1 MNLTGIGWRH
11 APEQVIFTCDPMAA
25 GTESAP
31 AVGSRS
37 STTASDGTQVASA
50 APLAHAAPQAAPVDA
65 PAPAGAISAVD
76 RRPAVLVVAPQPFYE
91 DRGTPIAVLQV
102 VQALSELG
110 YRIDLLT
117 FPTGGDAPVPVP
129 GLRVIH
135 AANPFGFRRV
145 PIGLSGR
152 KLLLDISLAWRLW
165 RVSRNGSYRC
175 VHALE
180 EAAFPAIALGSR
192 RGTPVIYDMQSSLP
206 EQLASMPLFRWSPVA
221 KLLSASER
229 WLVRRASYV
238 VTSGGLAQRV
248 RRAAPG
254 ARVREWRYSSPI
266 RTVSPGEVQ
275 ALRAELGIGPD
286 TPMVVYSGTFEPYQG
301 LPELMAAI
309 PQVLEAHPHTV
320 FVLVGGR
327 NDQAAALAAESAELL
342 RRGSVRIVRRQPR
355 ERMPAFLAAADVL
368 VSSRAF
374 GANLPLK
381 IFDYLAAGR
390 PIVATDIPAH
400 RAALDA
406 SCAVL
411 VQPTSGAIAEG
422 ITHVLDNP
430 AEAARLAQAAA
441 RYADEHL
448 TWRSFVESV
457 GELYA
462 EVESER
468 SPADPDN

>member
-1 MNLTGIGWRH
+1 MERAPVTGSH
-11 APEQVIFTCDPMAA
+11 
-25 GTESAP
+25 
-31 AVGSRS
+31 S
-37 STTASDGTQVASA
+37 SSLRSDGDLVASA
-50 APLAHAAPQAAPVDA
+50 APTAVTEFTAEPRVT
-65 PAPAGAISAVD
+65 PAPAAVG
-76 RRPAVLVVAPQPFYE
+76 RPDGRGVVLVVAPQPFYE

-110 YRIDLLT
+110 YDVDLLT
-117 FPTGGDAPVPVP
+117 FPTGREPPVDVP
-129 GLRVIH
+129 GLDVH
-135 AANPFGFRRV
+135 YAANPLGFRRV

-152 KLLLDISLAWRLW
+152 KLVLDVTLAWSLW
-165 RVSRNGSYRC
+165 RLARGRPYHC
-175 VHALE
+175 IHALE
-180 EAAFPAIALGSR
+180 EAAFPAIVLGR
-192 RGTPVIYDMQSSLP
+192 RLQTPVIYDMQSSIP
-206 EQLASMPLFRWSPVA
+206 EQLASRPLFRWSPVA
-221 KLLSASER
+221 RLLTAGER

-238 VTSGGLAQRV
+238 VTSGGLAPRV
-248 RRAAPG
+248 READPG
-254 ARVREWRYSSPI
+254 ARVREWRYSSPV
-266 RTVSPGEVQ
+266 REVPAGEAQ

-327 NDQAAALAAESAELL
+327 HDQAAALAADSSELL
-342 RRGSVRIVRRQPR
+342 RRGSVRILRRQPR

-381 IFDYLAAGR
+381 VFDYLAAGR

-406 SCAVL
+406 SCAIL
-411 VQPTSGAIAEG
+411 VPPTAASLAEG
-422 ITHVLDNP
+422 ITRVLSDP
-430 AEAARLAQAAA
+430 VESARLSAAA
-441 RYADEHL
+441 SRYADEHL
-448 TWRSFVESV
+448 SWRSFVESV

-462 EVESER
+462 EVESDR
-468 SPADPDN
+468 SPAPDR